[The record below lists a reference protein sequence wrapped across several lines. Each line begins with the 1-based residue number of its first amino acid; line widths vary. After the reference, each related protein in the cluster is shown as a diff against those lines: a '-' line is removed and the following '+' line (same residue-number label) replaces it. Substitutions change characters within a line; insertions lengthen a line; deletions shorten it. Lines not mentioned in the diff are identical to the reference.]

1 MSVYSRRRLWNFFET
16 LFSHEL
22 KESHP
27 RTDTP
32 EWIKTPMLPHQQ
44 AALSAALTLERTK
57 QDGMDV
63 SGVAGEALGGRF
75 FTSHGIL
82 GDRVGSG
89 KSLTALALVK
99 QPAPSSSYT
108 EFVQR
113 DFILND
119 GRDIGFL
126 RTRSQLTTLMG
137 YTLRPV
143 STCLFIIPHAL
154 ISQWETYI
162 KNDTDLRAC
171 FIKKRADATDSSF
184 MDNIERYD
192 AIVVSSTMWA
202 TLRASHEVHTLLW
215 KRVFI
220 DEADSISMSAAC
232 DDLHALFYWFIS
244 ASWINLVFPSG
255 VYYNLSVLH
264 PFPDTPEWVK
274 ARVAKLGSQILSVQG
289 CRHMNIVRRMCGVHH
304 QTYMGT
310 QINAVASHYSRL
322 IVHSSDEF
330 LAASFA
336 PPTIHHN
343 EIICATPV
351 NIRILSNFISADMM
365 ERLHAGDVH
374 GALEL
379 VGMNAHSES
388 ELTAAVTASLTKELE
403 NARRT
408 YEYKKSLDYSSEQAK
423 QKAIETC
430 EQRIESLEHRIK
442 SIVDRIKSAKDQ
454 TCPICFCEVSNP
466 SVTPCCQ
473 QLFCFPCICESL
485 KRTAAC
491 PLCRGVIR
499 SVKDISVLGAAAAA
513 ATTTHEEV
521 APHPKPKRE
530 TLLQFIHDNPTA
542 KILLFSGYDAS
553 LSHLEDRF
561 QAEDIT
567 YANLSGTQARINK
580 VLRDFKSGK
589 YRVLF
594 LNARN
599 MGAGLNIES
608 ATHVV
613 LYHKMSAELEAQIV
627 GRAVR
632 LGRKEPLSVVHLL
645 HENERADRISHV

>member
-44 AALSAALTLERTK
+44 AALSAALTLERAK

-63 SGVAGEALGGRF
+63 SGVAGDALGGRF

-119 GRDIGFL
+119 GYDVGFL
-126 RTRSQLTTLMG
+126 RTRSQLTTSSG
-137 YTLRPV
+137 TTLRPV
-143 STCLFIIPHAL
+143 STCLFIVPHAL
-154 ISQWETYI
+154 ISQWESYI
-162 KNDTDLRAC
+162 KNDTDLRAY
-171 FIKKRADATDSSF
+171 FVKKRSDATTEHFLDT
-184 MDNIERYD
+184 IERYD
-192 AIVVSSTMWA
+192 AIVVSSTMWS
-202 TLRASHEVHTLLW
+202 TLRAAHEVHTLLW

-220 DEADSISMSAAC
+220 DEADSISMTATC

-255 VYYNLSVLH
+255 AYYNLSILS
-264 PFPDTPEWVK
+264 PFPDTPDWVK
-274 ARVAKLGSQILSVQG
+274 ARIAKLGSQILSVQG
-289 CRHMNIVRRMCGVHH
+289 CRHVNIVRRMCGVHH
-304 QTYMGT
+304 QTYA

-322 IVHSSDEF
+322 IVHSSNEF

-336 PPTIHHN
+336 PPTIHHS
-343 EIICATPV
+343 EIMCATPV
-351 NIRILSNFISADMM
+351 NIRILNDFISADMM

-388 ELTAAVTASLTKELE
+388 ELTAAVTASVTKELE

-430 EQRIESLEHRIK
+430 EQRIQSLEHRIK

-485 KRTAAC
+485 KRTTAC
-491 PLCRGVIR
+491 PLCRGAIR
-499 SVKDISVLGAAAAA
+499 SVKDIRVLGTTAAE
-513 ATTTHEEV
+513 HEETTA
-521 APHPKPKRE
+521 APAPPQLKPKRD
-530 TLLQFIHDNPTA
+530 TLLQFINDHPAA

-561 QAEDIT
+561 QSENIT

-589 YRVLF
+589 YRILF

-599 MGAGLNIES
+599 MGTGLNIES

-613 LYHKMSAELEAQIV
+613 LYHMMSAELETQII

>member
-32 EWIKTPMLPHQQ
+32 EWIKTPMLPHQE
-44 AALSAALTLERTK
+44 AALSAALRLERAK

-63 SGVAGEALGGRF
+63 SGVAGDALGGRF

-119 GRDIGFL
+119 GCDVGFL
-126 RTRSQLTTLMG
+126 RTRSQLTTSSG
-137 YTLRPV
+137 TTLRPV
-143 STCLFIIPHAL
+143 STCLFIVPHAL
-154 ISQWETYI
+154 ISQWESYI
-162 KNDTDLRAC
+162 KNDTDLRAY
-171 FIKKRADATDSSF
+171 FVKKRSDATTEHFLDT
-184 MDNIERYD
+184 IERYD
-192 AIVVSSTMWA
+192 AIVVSSTMWS
-202 TLRASHEVHTLLW
+202 TLRAAHEVHTLLW

-220 DEADSISMSAAC
+220 DEADSISMTATC

-255 VYYNLSVLH
+255 AYYNLSILS
-264 PFPDTPEWVK
+264 PFPDTPDWVK

-289 CRHMNIVRRMCGVHH
+289 CRHVNIVRRMCGVHH
-304 QTYMGT
+304 QTYA

-322 IVHSSDEF
+322 IVHSSNEF

-336 PPTIHHN
+336 PPTIHHS
-343 EIICATPV
+343 EIMCATPA
-351 NIRILSNFISADMM
+351 NIRILNDFISADMM

-388 ELTAAVTASLTKELE
+388 ELTAAVTASVTKELE

-430 EQRIESLEHRIK
+430 EQRIQSLEHRIK

-485 KRTAAC
+485 KRTTAC
-491 PLCRGVIR
+491 PLCRGAIR
-499 SVKDISVLGAAAAA
+499 SVKDIRVLGTTAAE
-513 ATTTHEEV
+513 HEETTA
-521 APHPKPKRE
+521 APAPPQLKPKRD
-530 TLLQFIHDNPTA
+530 TLLQFIHDHPAA

-561 QAEDIT
+561 QSENIT

-589 YRVLF
+589 YRILF

-599 MGAGLNIES
+599 MGTGLNIES

-613 LYHKMSAELEAQIV
+613 LYHMMSAELETQII